1 MLIKESKKK
10 KCINIRTKSTRAL
23 GEFHSIGKNT
33 KTKTS
38 LTGMSSVS
46 WRLTAKYLF
55 L

>member
-1 MLIKESKKK
+1 MLIKESKK

-23 GEFHSIGKNT
+23 GEFHSMGKNT